1 MELDLHGFYY
11 HSEKVIQIQGQ
22 TENYAVDMGQIKIR
36 KLIEVNVLYGLST
49 ELSQSFS
56 HQLVVSGWVLWHP
69 VLQYSYSNAGIEC
82 LEVLKI
88 IHIWRYSKLKW
99 ASPRATFLCLV
110 LINLPRS
117 IQDFL
122 KYFQPLLLPCCRRQS
137 QRAQGSRGAAASRTD
152 RLWIVGSWNTLNW
165 TGTAKIIKHNSW
177 LPKNSNHNSDSIAP
191 ALLEFQQAW
200 CHQYFFGEPVPEPDP
215 SMMQLQAIPSG
226 PTSREQRSV
235 PAPPLTRELQDTMR
249 PPLSLLFHTPKLND
263 ISCSSRHIL

>member
-1 MELDLHGFYY
+1 
-11 HSEKVIQIQGQ
+11 
-22 TENYAVDMGQIKIR
+22 MGQIKIR

-99 ASPRATFLCLV
+99 PSPQATFLCLV

-152 RLWIVGSWNTLNW
+152 RLWIVGSWNTLSW

-215 SMMQLQAIPSG
+215 SLMQLQAIPLWSYFQRTEISACSSTHKG
-226 PTSREQRSV
+226 ATGHHETSPQSSL
-235 PAPPLTRELQDTMR
+235 PHTQTKWHQLLLTSHPLD
-249 PPLSLLFHTPKLND
+249 LSLPL
-263 ISCSSRHIL
+263 